1 MISFDLRG
9 TAQFAD
15 KLDKLA
21 DKIGK
26 ENVEPI
32 VLAGADKLRKYIR
45 KAAPRGKTGDLQ
57 RGQIRKLLPRN
68 SAYPVVALIRP
79 QYSIAPHS
87 HLIEFGHATVQG
99 GKLARTDSMARKMAA
114 RGESIGEV
122 TGFVKPYPFFYPTVE
137 AHKQEIQEEI
147 LTRIREEIER
157 I

>member
-15 KLDKLA
+15 KIDKLA

-45 KAAPRGKTGDLQ
+45 KAAPRGKTGNLQ
-57 RGQIRKLLPRN
+57 RGQIRKLLPRK
-68 SAYPVVALIRP
+68 SEYPVVALIRP

-87 HLIEFGHATVQG
+87 HLVEHGHAG
-99 GKLARTDSMARKMAA
+99 PAPARAH
-114 RGESIGEV
+114 
-122 TGFVKPYPFFYPTVE
+122 PFFYPTVE
-137 AHKQEIQEEI
+137 AHRQEIQDEI
-147 LTRIREEIER
+147 IAKIKGEIEQ